1 MAIDIKFVLLVFAV
15 IFLVVLLVGKAVK
28 KVRKDRLTTVPTST
42 KPSSVQDNK
51 LTEEQFQKTWKNLS
65 YLLLVAAAGSLYMV
79 YTAVRSALDP
89 QMAPVAIIYWIDAVF
104 SLAAAVTAFFIWQ
117 KKTKTM
123 VIIYFLFTLIP
134 ILMFMSIKGTP
145 FKISALIHLFPLV
158 LLYFVLK
165 PVWSNLEN

>member
-1 MAIDIKFVLLVFAV
+1 MTVDLKFVLLVFAI
-15 IFLVVLLVGKAVK
+15 IFLVVLLVSKAVK
-28 KVRKDRLTTVPTST
+28 KVRKDRLTAIPTGI
-42 KPSSVQDNK
+42 KPNPVQENK
-51 LTEEQFQKTWKNLS
+51 LTEDQFRKTWKSLS
-65 YLLLVAAAGSLYMV
+65 YLLLVAAIGSLYMV
-79 YTAVRSALDP
+79 YTALRSALDP
-89 QMAPVAIIYWIDAVF
+89 QMAPVAIIHWIDAAF

-123 VIIYFLFTLIP
+123 VVIYFLFTLIP

-165 PVWSNLEN
+165 PVWNNMEN

>member
-1 MAIDIKFVLLVFAV
+1 MPIDIKFVLLVFAI

-28 KVRKDRLTTVPTST
+28 KVRKDRLTAIPPSKKTSPIQE
-42 KPSSVQDNK
+42 KV
-51 LTEEQFQKTWKNLS
+51 LTEEQFQKTWKSLS

-79 YTAVRSALDP
+79 YTAVKSALDP
-89 QMAPVAIIYWIDAVF
+89 QMASVAIIYWIDAVF
-104 SLAAAVTAFFIWQ
+104 SLAAAVIAFFIWK

-123 VIIYFLFTLIP
+123 VIVYFLFTLIP

>member
-1 MAIDIKFVLLVFAV
+1 MPVDIKFVLLVFGI
-15 IFLVVLLVGKAVK
+15 IFLVVLLVSRAVK
-28 KVRKDRLTTVPTST
+28 KVRKDRLSAAPPMTKTTA
-42 KPSSVQDNK
+42 KPENVLSQD
-51 LTEEQFQKTWKNLS
+51 QFQKTWKSLS

-79 YTAVRSALDP
+79 YTAVRSAVDP
-89 QMAPVAIIYWIDAVF
+89 QMAPVAVIYWIDAFF
-104 SLAAAVTAFFIWQ
+104 SLAAAVTAFFIWK

-123 VIIYFLFTLIP
+123 VVVYFLFTLIP

-165 PVWSNLEN
+165 PVWNNLEN

>member
-1 MAIDIKFVLLVFAV
+1 MPVDIKFVLLAFAI
-15 IFLVVLLVGKAVK
+15 IFLVVLLVNKAVK
-28 KVRKDRLTTVPTST
+28 KVRKDNLNPPAVRSTPSANQKKILTA
-42 KPSSVQDNK
+42 
-51 LTEEQFQKTWKNLS
+51 EQFQKTWKSLS

-89 QMAPVAIIYWIDAVF
+89 ALASVAIVYWIDAAF
-104 SLAAAVTAFFIWQ
+104 SLAAAVTAFFIWI

-123 VIIYFLFTLIP
+123 VTVYFLLTLLP
-134 ILMFMSIKGTP
+134 ILMFMSIKGAP

-165 PVWSNLEN
+165 PVWNNLEN

>member
-1 MAIDIKFVLLVFAV
+1 MPIDIKFVLLVFAI
-15 IFLVVLLVGKAVK
+15 IFLVVLLIGKAVK
-28 KVRKDRLTTVPTST
+28 KVRKDRLAAVPTST
-42 KPSSVQDNK
+42 KTSPVQEKK
-51 LTEEQFQKTWKNLS
+51 LTEEQFQKTWKSLS

-79 YTAVRSALDP
+79 YTAVQSALDP

-104 SLAAAVTAFFIWQ
+104 SLAAALTAFFIWK

-123 VIIYFLFTLIP
+123 VVVYFLFTLIP

-165 PVWSNLEN
+165 PVWNNLEN

>member
-1 MAIDIKFVLLVFAV
+1 MPIDIKFVLLVFAI

-28 KVRKDRLTTVPTST
+28 KVRKDRLAAVPPNT
-42 KPSSVQDNK
+42 KPSPNVEKK
-51 LTEEQFQKTWKNLS
+51 LTEDQFQKTWKSLS

-89 QMAPVAIIYWIDAVF
+89 QMAPVAIIYWIDALF
-104 SLAAAVTAFFIWQ
+104 SLAAAVTAFFIW
-117 KKTKTM
+117 KNKTKTM
-123 VIIYFLFTLIP
+123 VIVFFLFTIIP

-165 PVWSNLEN
+165 PVWNNLEN